1 MAFFPGYDGNS
12 KAKNTKTKQN
22 KKRNKRIKAKQQQKK
37 KNYAELSCFTRTR
50 IEKQFA

>member
-1 MAFFPGYDGNS
+1 MAFFPGYDGNN

-22 KKRNKRIKAKQQQKK
+22 KKRNKTKQNNNKK